1 MPITHFNSVV
11 IGNMNAKTGLTT
23 GAGSITLLAQDLKD
37 CNILQFTTGHAS
49 NTCIIPVLPAFKPY
63 IIQGAAGAAV
73 LVKRA
78 SQATP
83 VTVAATK
90 TAIVMSNGTDI
101 VRVTPDA

>member
-1 MPITHFNSVV
+1 MPTHISSIV
-11 IGNMNAKTGLTT
+11 IGKLNAKTGLTT
-23 GAGSITLLAQDLKD
+23 GAADITFLAQDLKD

-49 NTCIIPVLPAFKPY
+49 NCCIIPVLPAFKPY
-63 IIQGAAGAAV
+63 IIQGAAAAAV

-101 VRVTPDA
+101 VRVTADA

>member
-1 MPITHFNSVV
+1 MPITHLNSVV

-23 GAGSITLLAQDLKD
+23 GAADITLKAADLKD
-37 CNILQFTTGHAS
+37 CNILQFATGHA
-49 NTCIIPVLPAFKPY
+49 TYACIIPVLPAYKPY
-63 IIQGAAGAAV
+63 IVVGAAGAEV

-78 SQATP
+78 SQTTP

-101 VRVTPDA
+101 IRVTPDA